1 MVRVEV
7 TLSCL
12 GDINFEQRKTFTW
25 DQGDWDEMSPDE
37 REAAIIEEA
46 ERFKNDTVE
55 WDYKVL

>member
-7 TLSCL
+7 TLSCM

-25 DQGDWDEMSPDE
+25 DQDDWDDMSPDE

-46 ERFKNDTVE
+46 EQFKTEAVE
-55 WDYKVL
+55 YDWKIL

>member
-12 GDINFEQRKTFTW
+12 DDINFEVRKTFTY
-25 DQGDWDEMSPDE
+25 DQNDWDEWTRNE
-37 REAAIIEEA
+37 RETAIAVDA
-46 ERFKNDTVE
+46 ERFKAETID